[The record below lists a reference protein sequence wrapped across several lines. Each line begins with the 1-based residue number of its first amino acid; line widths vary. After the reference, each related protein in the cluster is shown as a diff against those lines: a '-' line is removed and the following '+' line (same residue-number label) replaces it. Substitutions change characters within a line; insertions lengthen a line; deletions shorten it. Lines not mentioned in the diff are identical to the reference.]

1 MSDLKYDIIIIGAGV
16 SGCTVARELSR
27 YDLKIC
33 VMDKESDVCEGT
45 SKANSGIVHAGHD
58 AKPGTLKA
66 KLNVQGNLMMEEMA
80 KKLDFPFKRNG
91 SLVVCQNEEEL
102 SKLEELKARGA
113 ENGVKGLKILTRKE
127 ALELEPALADSVYAA
142 LYAPTGG
149 IVCPFLMNIAY
160 AENAAVNGVE
170 FRFGT
175 CMRDIKK
182 KYEKK
187 IQGQQTA
194 ESDVENIR
202 GNQTG
207 FEVVTN
213 QGTFFSRYVINAAGV
228 YADEIH
234 NMVSEKKLH
243 ITPRRGEYCLL
254 DKNTGNLVSHTIF
267 QVPGKMGKG
276 VLVTPT
282 IHGNLMIGP
291 TADDVSDKEE
301 NATTRAGLDKVLND
315 SAKSVK
321 GIPTRQ
327 VITSF
332 AGLRAHE
339 DGGDFRIEELADV
352 PGFIDVAGIESP
364 GLTSAPAI
372 GVYVCEI
379 VKKMVK
385 GLREKEN
392 FIETRKGIVHFAELS
407 LEEQKELIQKNP
419 AYGQVICRCETVTEG
434 EIIDAIQRPI
444 GARTLDGVKRRV
456 RAGMGR
462 CQGGFCTP
470 RIMEILSRECGIPME
485 EICKNNPDSRIIVG
499 TNKDRL

>member
-1 MSDLKYDIIIIGAGV
+1 MQDIQRCHQV
-16 SGCTVARELSR
+16 S
-27 YDLKIC
+27 
-33 VMDKESDVCEGT
+33 
-45 SKANSGIVHAGHD
+45 
-58 AKPGTLKA
+58 
-66 KLNVQGNLMMEEMA
+66 
-80 KKLDFPFKRNG
+80 
-91 SLVVCQNEEEL
+91 
-102 SKLEELKARGA
+102 
-113 ENGVKGLKILTRKE
+113 
-127 ALELEPALADSVYAA
+127 
-142 LYAPTGG
+142 
-149 IVCPFLMNIAY
+149 
-160 AENAAVNGVE
+160 
-170 FRFGT
+170 
-175 CMRDIKK
+175 
-182 KYEKK
+182 
-187 IQGQQTA
+187 
-194 ESDVENIR
+194 
-202 GNQTG
+202 G
-207 FEVVTN
+207 FEVITN
-213 QGTFFSRYVINAAGV
+213 QGTLYSKYVINAAGV

-254 DKNTGNLVSHTIF
+254 DKNAGTLVSHTIF
-267 QVPGKMGKG
+267 QVPGEMGKG

-291 TADDVSDKEE
+291 TADDVPDKED

-339 DGGDFRIEELADV
+339 DGGDFQIEELTDV

-372 GVYVCEI
+372 GVYVCDL
-379 VKKMVK
+379 VKKMMEDTDRQINP
-385 GLREKEN
+385 GDSGNLRSFEVADKQKSSGRLQEKEN

-407 LEEQKELIQKNP
+407 LEEQKELIQKDP

-434 EIIDAIQRPI
+434 EILDAIRRPL

-470 RIMEILSRECGIPME
+470 RIMEILSRECGITLE